1 MRPEVASFYHEDTG
15 TWTYVVSDPDSGEAV
30 IVDPVLDFDYK
41 AARTST
47 ESAREVLEHV
57 RQKGFRV
64 PWILETHAHADH
76 LSAAPFLK
84 RELGAQVAIGE
95 GIQTVQSRFKKLFNL
110 PNEWQPR
117 GAEFDRLFQEG
128 DTFKVGNIDGRLIH
142 TPGHT
147 SDSMSFLIGDAL
159 FVGDTIF
166 MPDGGTARCDFP
178 GGDAGVLYD
187 SIQKLFELP
196 DETRM
201 FVCHDYRPGG
211 REERCETTVGEQR
224 KHNIHVG
231 GGASREE
238 FVKFREERDAG
249 LAMPRLIIPSVQ
261 VNIRAGELPEPEDNQ
276 IHYLKVPLN
285 QLGPETEGGTGH
297 D

>member
-1 MRPEVASFYHEDTG
+1 MKPEVTPFYHEDTG
-15 TWTYVVSDPDSGEAV
+15 TWTYIVADPEAGEAA

-47 ESAREVLEHV
+47 ESAREVLATV
-57 RQKGFRV
+57 RERGYRV

-84 RELGAQVAIGE
+84 RELGASVAIGE
-95 GIQTVQSRFKKLFNL
+95 GIKSVQGRFKKLFNL
-110 PNEWQPR
+110 PNEYQPR

-128 DTFKVGNIDGRLIH
+128 DQFHIGQIEGHLVH

-147 SDSMSFLIGDAL
+147 SDSMSFVIGDAV
-159 FVGDTIF
+159 FVGDTLF

-187 SIQKLFELP
+187 SIQKLFALP

-201 FVCHDYRPGG
+201 FVCHDYKPGG
-211 REERCETTVGEQR
+211 REPRCETTVGEQKR
-224 KHNIHVG
+224 DNIHVG
-231 GGASREE
+231 GNTSREE
-238 FVKFREERDAG
+238 FAAFRDERDAG

-261 VNIRAGELPEPEDNQ
+261 INMRAGDLPEPAANG
-276 IHYLKVPLN
+276 IHYLNVPLN
-285 QLGPETEGGTGH
+285 QLGREPEGGTGH